1 MHMYIICTC
10 IIFLNIHKHIHSV
23 SDQQVKKNSNHN
35 PGSIA
40 LLGQFWEKIAGLGP
54 WDPVCIPNLG

>member
-1 MHMYIICTC
+1 MKTVLRN
-10 IIFLNIHKHIHSV
+10 IFQLQMAACHAQES
-23 SDQQVKKNSNHN
+23 N

-54 WDPVCIPNLG
+54 WDPVCIPKLG